1 MALRKIAAVV
11 PVIAMLAL
19 AVPVA
24 GASPQ
29 STPSPGSPGSMIA
42 CYPYPA
48 FCGPNGTPWLSSFGV
63 PSFPFQYSPPTNPSF
78 GPGPVQL
85 PGFPAP

>member
-1 MALRKIAAVV
+1 MALRNLRAVV
-11 PVIAMLAL
+11 PVIAVLAL

-24 GASPQ
+24 GASAQ
-29 STPSPGSPGSMIA
+29 TTPVPGSPGSMIA

-48 FCGPNGTPWLSSFGV
+48 FCGPNGAAWSSF
-63 PSFPFQYSPPTNPSF
+63 FPFQPSPLTNPAF

-85 PGFPAP
+85 TGVPVP